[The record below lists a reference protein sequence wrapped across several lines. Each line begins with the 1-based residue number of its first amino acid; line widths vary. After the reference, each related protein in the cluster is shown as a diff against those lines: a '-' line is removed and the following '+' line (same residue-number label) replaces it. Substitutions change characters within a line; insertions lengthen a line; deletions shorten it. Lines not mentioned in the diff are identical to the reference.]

1 MGGVVSV
8 RIFGH
13 YVSLPLVLLMLV
25 EAAIHVGAVYLA
37 GTLRFLDIHFV
48 IHSPNG
54 NYGWLLPRALLY
66 ALVMLSIMTAFG
78 LYGSAL
84 HKNDREYQVRFLAS
98 YPAGALVMVIV
109 FYVIPA
115 SFLGRGIMALS
126 FLFSLIL
133 TVLAR
138 TVFFRIVGGEA
149 LKRRV
154 LVLGSGSRAAEVE
167 ALLSGLGSR
176 AGFHLVGF
184 VLCGDEQPGRDK
196 SKLLGDCNALRSL
209 VGQHRIDEIVVGV
222 RDRKNGHFPMSK
234 LLECKL
240 EGTSIVDLPT
250 FFERETG
257 YVQLNSLSA
266 SWTQFSEGF
275 SKTGF
280 QKLLK
285 RAFDISVSGAML
297 IATLPIMLIAAL
309 AIWLET
315 GRPILYRQK
324 RVGESGQVFEIF
336 KFRSMRVRPE
346 KDGVARWAKKNDD
359 RITRVGKFVRLTRV
373 DELPQLINVMRGD
386 MSFVGPR
393 PERPP
398 FVHEL
403 SRKVP
408 FYASRHSV
416 KPGITGWAQVRY
428 PYGASVDDAVQQLQF
443 DLYYVKN
450 NSLFLDLVILLQT
463 AQVVLFGHDSAR

>member
-25 EAAIHVGAVYLA
+25 EAGMHVGAVYLA
-37 GTLRFLDIHFV
+37 GTLRFLDIHFL
-48 IHSPNG
+48 IDPSSG
-54 NYGWLLPRALLY
+54 NYGSLLPRALLY
-66 ALVMLSIMTAFG
+66 SLVMLSVMTAFG
-78 LYGSAL
+78 LYGTAL
-84 HKNDREYQVRFLAS
+84 HKADREYQVRFLAS
-98 YPAGALVMVIV
+98 YPAGALLMVIV

-115 SFLGRGIMALS
+115 SFLGRGILALS
-126 FLFSLIL
+126 FLVSLIL

-138 TVFFRIVGGEA
+138 VVFFRIVGGDA

-167 ALLSGLGSR
+167 GLLSRLGSR

-184 VLCGDEQPGRDK
+184 VLCGDEQPGRNK

-209 VGQHRIDEIVVGV
+209 VAQHRIDEIVVGV
-222 RDRKNGHFPMSK
+222 RDRRNGHFPMCK

-240 EGTSIVDLPT
+240 EGTGIVDVLT

-266 SWTQFSEGF
+266 SWMVFSEGF
-275 SKTGF
+275 SKTGL
-280 QKLLK
+280 QKFLK
-285 RAFDISVSGAML
+285 SSFDICVCGAML
-297 IATLPIMLIAAL
+297 VATLPIMLGAAL

-324 RVGESGQVFEIF
+324 RVGESGQVFEIL
-336 KFRSMRVRPE
+336 KFRSMRTDAE

-359 RITRVGKFVRLTRV
+359 RVTRVGKLLRLTRV

-398 FVHEL
+398 FVHDL

-428 PYGASVDDAVQQLQF
+428 PYGASVDDAVQKLQF

-450 NSLFLDLVILLQT
+450 RSLFLDLVILFQT
-463 AQVVLFGHDSAR
+463 AQVVLFGKGAR